1 MLAPLVNLL
10 ALILN
15 LVRANDV
22 VDSLLSDLL
31 NVFGVELHLIF
42 EVSHLVSKVV
52 TEARL
57 SDQSSPESL
66 SLLVESITGDE

>member
-52 TEARL
+52 LNYT
-57 SDQSSPESL
+57 
-66 SLLVESITGDE
+66 